1 MRKARC
7 QLLIALSSTLTATHS
22 SLSGTAC
29 AARMMSERSCAM
41 GSGVSV
47 PVESGVPVP
56 VPGAGVKMCWPCSLS
71 LDGERLREPCSM
83 SSSGVMAE

>member
-56 VPGAGVKMCWPCSLS
+56 GPGVKMCWPCSSS
-71 LDGERLREPCSM
+71 LDRERLREPCSM